1 MNESI
6 NIVACGDE
14 QHAVSEVRDGDSTE
28 IVMSSFDVNE

>member
-14 QHAVSEVRDGDSTE
+14 QHAVSEVSNGDNTE
-28 IVMSSFDVNE
+28 IVMSSFNVNE